1 MRQLPLK
8 ATDGQMPVRRNRDSA
23 SGDRTRKLKRRTQLR
38 KVIPAII
45 VILGIHLAIGR
56 TGCSN
61 DAEKQFEE
69 GNLKLGGGDF
79 EGAIKALDKAIELKP
94 DYAEAYRTQGT
105 AKAVLKQHF
114 SYLQAETTVGLEK
127 VQ

>member
-1 MRQLPLK
+1 M
-8 ATDGQMPVRRNRDSA
+8 
-23 SGDRTRKLKRRTQLR
+23 R